1 MNYIFSIVTMLKVNF
16 VFYIYV
22 LLEKL
27 YRNTDRSVRKMIS
40 DTNYYVVTL
49 LMRPPYFSVRV

>member
-1 MNYIFSIVTMLKVNF
+1 MLKVNF

-27 YRNTDRSVRKMIS
+27 YRNTDRSVRKMILIIM
-40 DTNYYVVTL
+40 L
-49 LMRPPYFSVRV
+49 LRC